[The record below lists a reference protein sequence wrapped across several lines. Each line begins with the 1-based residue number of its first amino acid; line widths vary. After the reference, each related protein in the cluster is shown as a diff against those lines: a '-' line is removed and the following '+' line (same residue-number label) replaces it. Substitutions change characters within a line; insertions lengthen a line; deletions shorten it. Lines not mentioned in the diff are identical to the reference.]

1 MVELQHPF
9 VKDQYEEA
17 VDDLKTCLAIREAYA
32 GAGLNN
38 RQLAEV

>member
-32 GAGLNN
+32 GLNN